1 PFEPIGGG
9 AEATEPGEVVY
20 RDAARVLTRRWNYR
34 DGDATK
40 IGAATREF
48 VVMLES
54 PSPAID
60 PAAVAAATEDLAR
73 RYRLCFRGTF
83 TASTLR
89 LSPTAR
95 EFEL

>member
-1 PFEPIGGG
+1 MADG
-9 AEATEPGEVVY
+9 ACASRLAASE
-20 RDAARVLTRRWNYR
+20 AARVLTRRWNHR
-34 DGDATK
+34 DCDATK
-40 IGAATREF
+40 IGPATRDL

-83 TASTLR
+83 TATTLR
-89 LSPTAR
+89 PSPTAR